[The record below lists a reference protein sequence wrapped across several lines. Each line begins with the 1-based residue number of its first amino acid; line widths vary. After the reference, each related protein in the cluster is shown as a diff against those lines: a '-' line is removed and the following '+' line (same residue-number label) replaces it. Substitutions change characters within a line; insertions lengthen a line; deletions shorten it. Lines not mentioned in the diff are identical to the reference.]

1 MKNLK
6 ILLLVVATSLFTG
19 CNDAIDI
26 IQPSE
31 LSPEVAFQTV
41 EDLTLGLNGVYS
53 NAGGENIIYFTSLFT
68 DEVKLGISNG
78 GQGRNGELA
87 FQLTPGSGDASSI
100 WLQNYALINSANR
113 LIAGA
118 ANVTPLEG
126 EEAKY
131 NDIVAQARVLRA
143 FGHLQLLTMFSEDM
157 KDDNALGVIALD
169 FIPASNQQ
177 LPRNTN
183 AEVYALINS
192 DFDFADDNLIVYTL
206 TSSNRTSVSIE
217 LVNSLRARMAL
228 YRERYSEV
236 SQYVDPLI
244 ASRPLSAKSANPLTG
259 PYRRMFEN
267 TNVVTQETIFKLER
281 TLATNGNFYQYW
293 ASVNSTVTG
302 SPFFEVSSAL
312 FNLINTSTDAR
323 RVVVVDPSAAPS
335 YAIRPV
341 GKYPTTEGVPL
352 NGDIQIFRASE
363 LRFIKAEVLAN
374 AGDLQGAMD
383 MVNLV
388 RRARNNTA
396 VTGTV
401 GVLPT
406 PTNVRD
412 VWRAILDERR
422 AELAFEGFRYVD
434 LRRLGA
440 KAEVSVDRT
449 QADYEFNGAFTLPI
463 NDHRW
468 ILPIPLSEIQGNPNI
483 QQNPGY

>member
-6 ILLLVVATSLFTG
+6 ILLFVITASLFTG

-31 LSPEVAFQTV
+31 LSPEIAFETV
-41 EDLTLGLNGVYS
+41 DDLVLGLNGVYS

-78 GQGRNGELA
+78 GQGRDGQLA

-118 ANVTPLEG
+118 ANITPTEA
-126 EEAKY
+126 EQAKY

-143 FGHLQLLTMFSEDM
+143 YGHLQLLTMFSVDM
-157 KDDNALGVIALD
+157 KDDNALGVIKLD

-192 DFDFADDNLIVYTL
+192 DFDFANDNLIVYNL
-206 TSSNRTSVSIE
+206 TNSNRTSVSVE
-217 LVNSLRARMAL
+217 LVNALRARMAL
-228 YRERYSEV
+228 YRERYSEAA
-236 SQYVDPLI
+236 QYADPLI
-244 ASRPLSAKSANPLTG
+244 ASRPLTIKGTNPING
-259 PYRRMFEN
+259 PYRNMFLN
-267 TNVVTQETIFKLER
+267 LNATSQETIFKLER
-281 TLATNGNFYQYW
+281 TIATNGNFYQYW
-293 ASVNSTVTG
+293 SSVNSGVLG
-302 SPFFEVSSAL
+302 SPFFEVSTAL
-312 FNLINTSTDAR
+312 FNLINTSTDVR
-323 RVVVVDPSAAPS
+323 RVVVVDPSAAPT
-335 YAIRPV
+335 YAVKPV
-341 GKYPTTEGVPL
+341 GKYPTTQGIPL
-352 NGDIQIFRASE
+352 NGDIQVFRASE

-383 MVNLV
+383 MVNAV
-388 RRARNNTA
+388 RRVRNNLA
-396 VTGTV
+396 ATGSV

-406 PTNVRD
+406 PSNVRD

-440 KAEVSVDRT
+440 KADVSVDR
-449 QADYEFNGAFTLPI
+449 AREDYEFNGAYTLPI
-463 NDHRW
+463 DDHRW